1 MAQNIKFNYRR
12 NNQIMFTVLVISYD
26 TIFFYILFRS
36 PGMFVLRYCEIFLIC
51 YYLFILLGLKQGI
64 VEDYRKSTI
73 LTESPTFR
81 VYVGRMTPDF
91 ANDVMEIYKKPL
103 QKLRSPFS
111 VKFENETSIGSG
123 PVREFFSILMSM
135 VIHGFPLDGEVKPV
149 TLIFEG
155 ENDHKVPVANSLLR
169 STGFYKLVG
178 RMIAHSFLHSG
189 LPVFGISQAIVDCM
203 VAENDEE
210 IPSVQV
216 ADISDID
223 LRNALLEVG
232 YMASLINIKDTVLFV
247 IFEKCGKLQILL

>member
-1 MAQNIKFNYRR
+1 M
-12 NNQIMFTVLVISYD
+12 
-26 TIFFYILFRS
+26 LF
-36 PGMFVLRYCEIFLIC
+36 
-51 YYLFILLGLKQGI
+51 LLDLKQGI

-73 LTESPTFR
+73 LRESATFR

-103 QKLRSPFS
+103 QKLCSPFS

-123 PVREFFSILMSM
+123 PVREFFSILMNM
-135 VIHGFPLDGEVKPV
+135 VINGFPLDGEDKPA

-155 ENDHKVPVANSLLR
+155 EDDHKVPVANSLLR
-169 STGFYKLVG
+169 STGFYTLVG

-189 LPVFGISQAIVDCM
+189 PPVFGISQAIVDCM

-210 IPSVQV
+210 IPSLQV

-232 YMASLINIKDTVLFV
+232 YVASLHNTNCTVFV
-247 IFEKCGKLQILL
+247 IFEEYGKLQYSVYGTTITYTYTIHFNI